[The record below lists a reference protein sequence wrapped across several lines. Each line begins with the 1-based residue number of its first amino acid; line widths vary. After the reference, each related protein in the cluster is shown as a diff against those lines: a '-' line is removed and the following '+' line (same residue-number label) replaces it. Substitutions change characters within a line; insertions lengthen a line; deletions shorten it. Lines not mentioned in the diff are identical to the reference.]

1 MRQADNL
8 RWGSIMADRFEREI
22 DEILRKIDDFI
33 PEGRRRQQRKVSRP
47 MSGAHA
53 WLGRTL
59 SSISLGHVMLW
70 SLLAFLAA
78 FFLRAIPGAGW
89 LMIGALVVFV
99 TALVLQVMT
108 PGSTRSAPEK
118 RWRGQPIDY
127 STGPSLPDRI
137 KAWVKKN
144 RKKAR

>member
-1 MRQADNL
+1 
-8 RWGSIMADRFEREI
+8 MADRFEREI

-33 PEGRRRQQRKVSRP
+33 PDGRRRPQQRKVNRP
-47 MSGAHA
+47 MTGAQA

-70 SLLAFLAA
+70 SLLIFLGA

-89 LMIGALVVFV
+89 LMIGALVVFA
-99 TALVLQVMT
+99 TALVLQIMT
-108 PGSTRSAPEK
+108 PGAHRSAPDK

-127 STGPSLPDRI
+127 STDSWPNRI
-137 KAWVKKN
+137 KAWIKKG